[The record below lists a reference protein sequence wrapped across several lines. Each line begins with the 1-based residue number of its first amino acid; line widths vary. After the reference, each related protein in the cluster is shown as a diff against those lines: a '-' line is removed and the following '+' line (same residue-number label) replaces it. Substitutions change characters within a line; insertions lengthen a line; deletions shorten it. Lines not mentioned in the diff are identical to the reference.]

1 MIPPYAT
8 MVDPPVYEKR
18 ADALLPPWLKDEPEI
33 VTGRSHDPDAFMPCN
48 SQTAPFATFHNLPS
62 PLEYDGPLTEAPWN
76 KETPVNPT
84 YRGPYP
90 NEYRHS
96 SPFAITD
103 NYKQP
108 PQQLRDR
115 DDAPWDKKLPDQIPV
130 RGSGV
135 HEHSN
140 LPSSQTAP
148 FATTENFE
156 HQKQYD
162 GPMPDAPW
170 NKDQRP
176 ASQQK
181 APNEDYSKN
190 VPYATAENMGHQEKS
205 TREIEVAPW
214 NKFQSPV
221 NSGKGNEYHGPTGS
235 ANSHTAPYA
244 TLDNRTIPKPNRAAG
259 FQAPWDRDEV
269 HYKRFPPRFVSGD
282 EGFFSAPYATEPR

>member
-1 MIPPYAT
+1 MGKIIAIKFMCFREVQLASFACTVFVSGIDDCLKLSVSVESMIPPYAT

-108 PQQLRDR
+108 PQQTTPNFINCRSLLEFAAFSNDDMLHFVKSGNSTSNVTIAIASTFSLVPQQCSSCNCCCPIITFGKLLDCLSASQQLRDR

-156 HQKQYD
+156 HQKQ
-162 GPMPDAPW
+162 
-170 NKDQRP
+170 
-176 ASQQK
+176 ASPQ
-181 APNEDYSKN
+181 PSN
-190 VPYATAENMGHQEKS
+190 T
-205 TREIEVAPW
+205 
-214 NKFQSPV
+214 
-221 NSGKGNEYHGPTGS
+221 
-235 ANSHTAPYA
+235 
-244 TLDNRTIPKPNRAAG
+244 
-259 FQAPWDRDEV
+259 
-269 HYKRFPPRFVSGD
+269 
-282 EGFFSAPYATEPR
+282 FFDDDD

>member
-1 MIPPYAT
+1 MYSDSMIPPYAT

-108 PQQLRDR
+108 PQVCVQELY
-115 DDAPWDKKLPDQIPV
+115 Q
-130 RGSGV
+130 GSGIYLTCPCGRDK
-135 HEHSN
+135 HKYC
-140 LPSSQTAP
+140 SQR
-148 FATTENFE
+148 ERMYSNFE
-156 HQKQYD
+156 IETMRL
-162 GPMPDAPW
+162 GT
-170 NKDQRP
+170 
-176 ASQQK
+176 
-181 APNEDYSKN
+181 KN
-190 VPYATAENMGHQEKS
+190 CLIRYQSGVVESMSIPICHPHRLPRLRRLKTSSIKSRQVLNPPIHSLMMMIDLGKPYLHAENLHSKEP
-205 TREIEVAPW
+205 TR
-214 NKFQSPV
+214 
-221 NSGKGNEYHGPTGS
+221 
-235 ANSHTAPYA
+235 
-244 TLDNRTIPKPNRAAG
+244 
-259 FQAPWDRDEV
+259 
-269 HYKRFPPRFVSGD
+269 
-282 EGFFSAPYATEPR
+282 